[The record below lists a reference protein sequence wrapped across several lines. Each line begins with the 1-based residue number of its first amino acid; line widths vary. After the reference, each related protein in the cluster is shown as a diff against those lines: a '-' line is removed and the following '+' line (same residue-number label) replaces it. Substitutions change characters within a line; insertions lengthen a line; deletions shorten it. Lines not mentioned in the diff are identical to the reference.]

1 MRIDLS
7 REEETK
13 MLPSNSVEL
22 VSMNTFQGKLVERMV
37 VELNLKLMSLLKSS
51 WNSFSKM

>member
-1 MRIDLS
+1 MHMRIDLS

-22 VSMNTFQGKLVERMV
+22 VSMNTFQGKLV
-37 VELNLKLMSLLKSS
+37 
-51 WNSFSKM
+51 